1 MYNKKVIV
9 GVAAGVAVL
18 ALVGI
23 LLAKKNKSKKQ
34 RVLDKAEDLADGFKD
49 KLKSLKRRAE
59 KEFTQAADSGED
71 FINVSKNRAADW
83 VSKTSAS

>member
-59 KEFTQAADSGED
+59 KEFTKAADSGED